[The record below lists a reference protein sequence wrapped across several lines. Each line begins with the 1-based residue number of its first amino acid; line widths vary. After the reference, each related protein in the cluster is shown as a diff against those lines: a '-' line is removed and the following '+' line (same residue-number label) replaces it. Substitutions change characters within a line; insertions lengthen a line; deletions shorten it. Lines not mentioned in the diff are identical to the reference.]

1 MAMEERVNNRPD
13 PQSDGWHAWSGGF
26 TMTVTGDGPRG
37 RVLVS
42 GELDMLT
49 APRLNTL
56 LMELLHRGYRQVSV
70 DASALDFCAAAGL
83 NVLCDATRCYRE
95 VGGRL
100 LVGVLAPPVRRVLA
114 LARVGGDLDFEC
126 RGGAEAASWPVSGS
140 NSAGPAGRSDNGT
153 GPDYAW
159 ARSPSASSA
168 VSPPIS
174 R

>member
-1 MAMEERVNNRPD
+1 
-13 PQSDGWHAWSGGF
+13 
-26 TMTVTGDGPRG
+26 MTVTGDVPHG
-37 RVLVS
+37 RVRVA

-56 LMELLHRGYRQVSV
+56 LMELLHRGYRQVRV

-83 NVLCDATRCYRE
+83 NVLCEATRCYRE

-100 LVGVLAPPVRRVLA
+100 LVVALAPPVRRVLA

-126 RGGAEAASWPVSGS
+126 RGGAEAASWPVSS
-140 NSAGPAGRSDNGT
+140 NGAGPAGRRPENGAC
-153 GPDYAW
+153 PDHAW

-168 VSPPIS
+168 ASPQES